1 MEHRRLIILGAGA
14 AGLTAAIYASR
25 AGLAPLLLTGGQPG
39 GQLTIAGEVE
49 NYPGFVEAIDG
60 ADLTATM
67 QEQAER
73 VGTEI
78 EYDTVVDIDLD
89 VRPFVLTT
97 ESGGYTCDALIVST
111 GAKAR
116 WLGIE
121 GESEYMGKG
130 VSACATC
137 DGFFFKGLDAVVI
150 GGGNTAVEEALYL
163 SKICRSV
170 HVVHR
175 RDSLR
180 AETILQERLR
190 EKTNVSFVWNAKV
203 EKISAKKDLDTVGS
217 VEIVSLVDGKKDSIA
232 TDSVFVAIG
241 HDPVTKLFEGKL
253 DLFSGGYIRTQ
264 AGSTHTSVEGVFAAG
279 DVADPVYRQAVT
291 AAGMGCMA
299 ALDADKWLQEGRF
312 SGLPGIATV

>member
-1 MEHRRLIILGAGA
+1 MQHRKLIILGAGA
-14 AGLTAAIYASR
+14 AGLTAGIYASR
-25 AGLAPLLLTGGQPG
+25 AGLSPLLLTGGQPG

-49 NYPGFVEAIDG
+49 NYPGYADPIDG
-60 ADLTATM
+60 AELTSVM

-73 VGTEI
+73 VGTQI
-78 EYDTVVDIDLD
+78 EYDTVIDIDLS

-97 ESGGYTCDALIVST
+97 ENGGYTCDALIVST

-137 DGFFFKGLDAVVI
+137 DGFFFKGLDAVVV

-163 SKICRSV
+163 SKICRTV

-175 RDSLR
+175 RDTLR
-180 AETILQERLR
+180 AETILQARLR
-190 EKTNVSFVWNAKV
+190 EKENVVFHWNAKV
-203 EKISAKKDLDTVGS
+203 EKILPKTDVDTVGS
-217 VEIVSLVDGKKDSIA
+217 VMIVSTVDGKEDFIS
-232 TDSVFVAIG
+232 TDCVFVAIG
-241 HDPVTKLFEGKL
+241 HDPVTALFDGKL
-253 DLFSGGYIRTQ
+253 ETFSGGYIRTE
-264 AGSTHTSVEGVFAAG
+264 AGSTRTSVEGVFAAG

-299 ALDADKWLQEGRF
+299 ALDADRWLSER
-312 SGLPGIATV
+312 

>member
-1 MEHRRLIILGAGA
+1 MEHRKLIILGAGA

-25 AGLAPLLLTGGQPG
+25 AGLAPLLLTGEQPG

-49 NYPGFVEAIDG
+49 NYPGFVEAIEG

-78 EYDTVVDIDLD
+78 ECDTVVDVDLT

-97 ESGGYTCDALIVST
+97 ESGGYTCDALVIST

-163 SKICRSV
+163 SKICRTV

-175 RDSLR
+175 RDTLR

-190 EKTNVSFVWNAKV
+190 QRSNVVFHWNARV
-203 EKISAKKDLDTVGS
+203 EKISPKKDLDKVGS
-217 VEIVSLVDGKKDSIA
+217 VEIVSTVDGTKDSIA

-241 HDPVTKLFEGKL
+241 HDPVTKLFEGKIE
-253 DLFSGGYIRTQ
+253 LFSGGYIKTES
-264 AGSTHTSVEGVFAAG
+264 GSTRTSVEGVFAAG
-279 DVADPVYRQAVT
+279 DVADPTYRQAVT

-299 ALDADKWLQEGRF
+299 ALDADRWLENR
-312 SGLPGIATV
+312 

>member
-1 MEHRRLIILGAGA
+1 MQHRRLIILGGGA

-25 AGLAPLLLTGGQPG
+25 AGLEPLLLTGGQPG

-49 NYPGFVEAIDG
+49 NYPGFADAIDG
-60 ADLTATM
+60 AELTAVM

-78 EYDTVVDIDLD
+78 EYDTVLEADLSTH
-89 VRPFVLTT
+89 PFVLTT
-97 ESGGYTCDALIVST
+97 ENGGYTCDALIVST

-116 WLGIE
+116 WLGVE

-137 DGFFFKGLDAVVI
+137 DGFFFKGLDAVVV

-163 SKICRSV
+163 SKICRTV

-175 RDSLR
+175 RDTLR
-180 AETILQERLR
+180 AETILQTRLR
-190 EKTNVSFVWNAKV
+190 EKSNVVFHWNAKV
-203 EKISAKKDLDTVGS
+203 EKILPKEGLDEVGS
-217 VEIVSLVDGKKDSIA
+217 VRIASTADGTEDTID
-232 TDSVFVAIG
+232 TDCVFVAIG

-253 DLFSGGYIRTQ
+253 EMFSGGYILT
-264 AGSTHTSVEGVFAAG
+264 APGGTKTSVDGVFAAG

-299 ALDADKWLQEGRF
+299 ALDADKWLAER
-312 SGLPGIATV
+312 

>member
-1 MEHRRLIILGAGA
+1 MNHRKLIILGSGA

-25 AGLAPLLLTGGQPG
+25 AGLSPLLITGGQQG
-39 GQLTIAGEVE
+39 GQLTVAGEVE
-49 NYPGFVEAIDG
+49 NYPGFAEAIDG

-73 VGTEI
+73 VGTEM
-78 EYDTVVDIDLD
+78 EYDTVVSVDLES
-89 VRPFVLTT
+89 RPFLLKG
-97 ESGGYTCDALIVST
+97 EAAEYSCDALIVST

-137 DGFFFKGLDAVVI
+137 DGFFFKGLDAVVV

-163 SKICRSV
+163 SKICRTV

-175 RDSLR
+175 RESLR
-180 AETILQERLR
+180 AEAILQERLR
-190 EKTNVSFVWNAKV
+190 ARKNVTFHWNQRV
-203 EKISAKKDLDTVGS
+203 EKIEGTEDLTKVGS
-217 VEIVSLVDGKKDSIA
+217 VKLVSTLNGKEDFLA
-232 TDSVFVAIG
+232 TDAVFVAIG
-241 HDPVTKLFEGKL
+241 HDPVTQLFDGKVET
-253 DLFSGGYIRTQ
+253 FSGGYIKTAPGTTR
-264 AGSTHTSVEGVFAAG
+264 TSVDGVFAAG
-279 DVADPVYRQAVT
+279 DVADPIYRQAVT

-299 ALDADKWLQEGRF
+299 ALDADRWLQNR
-312 SGLPGIATV
+312 

>member
-1 MEHRRLIILGAGA
+1 MNHRKLIILGSGA

-25 AGLAPLLLTGGQPG
+25 AGLSPLLLTGGQPG

-60 ADLTATM
+60 SDLTATM

-78 EYDTVVDIDLD
+78 EYDTISSVDLD
-89 VRPFVLTT
+89 VHPFVLKGETADY
-97 ESGGYTCDALIVST
+97 SCDALIVST

-137 DGFFFKGLDAVVI
+137 DGFFFKGLDAVVV

-163 SKICRSV
+163 SKICRTV
-170 HVVHR
+170 HLVHR

-190 EKTNVSFVWNAKV
+190 ARDNVVFHWNARV
-203 EKISAKKDLDTVGS
+203 EKMPQPLAW
-217 VEIVSLVDGKKDSIA
+217 
-232 TDSVFVAIG
+232 
-241 HDPVTKLFEGKL
+241 
-253 DLFSGGYIRTQ
+253 R
-264 AGSTHTSVEGVFAAG
+264 
-279 DVADPVYRQAVT
+279 
-291 AAGMGCMA
+291 
-299 ALDADKWLQEGRF
+299 
-312 SGLPGIATV
+312 

>member
-1 MEHRRLIILGAGA
+1 MEHRKLIILGGGA

-25 AGLAPLLLTGGQPG
+25 AGLSPLLLTGAQPG

-49 NYPGFVEAIDG
+49 NYPGFAEAIDG

-78 EYDTVVDIDLD
+78 EYDTITSVDLES
-89 VRPFVLTT
+89 RPFLLKG
-97 ESGGYTCDALIVST
+97 ESRDYSCDALIVST

-116 WLGIE
+116 WLGVE

-137 DGFFFKGLDAVVI
+137 DGFFFKGLDAVVV

-163 SKICRSV
+163 SKICRTV
-170 HVVHR
+170 HLVHR

-190 EKTNVSFVWNAKV
+190 ARDNVVFHWNVRV
-203 EKISAKKDLDTVGS
+203 EKIAGNEDSTKVGS
-217 VEIVSLVDGKKDSIA
+217 VKVVSTVDGKEDSISA
-232 TDSVFVAIG
+232 DAVFVAIG
-241 HDPVTKLFEGKL
+241 HDPVTQLFDGKL
-253 DLFSGGYIRTQ
+253 ETFSGGYIRTEV
-264 AGSTHTSVEGVFAAG
+264 GGTRTSVDGVFAAG

-299 ALDADKWLQEGRF
+299 ALDADRWLEKR
-312 SGLPGIATV
+312 

>member
-1 MEHRRLIILGAGA
+1 MTHRKLIILGSGA

-25 AGLAPLLLTGGQPG
+25 AGLSPLLLTGSQQG

-60 ADLTATM
+60 AELTDIM
-67 QEQAER
+67 QQQAER

-78 EYDTVVDIDLD
+78 AYDTIVSVDLES
-89 VRPFVLTT
+89 RPFVL
-97 ESGGYTCDALIVST
+97 EGEDGRYTCDALIIST

-116 WLGIE
+116 WLGVE
-121 GESEYMGKG
+121 GESRYMGLG

-137 DGFFFKGLDAVVI
+137 DGFFFKGLDAVVV

-163 SKICRSV
+163 SKICRTV

-175 RDSLR
+175 RDTLR
-180 AETILQERLR
+180 AETILQDRLR
-190 EKTNVSFVWNAKV
+190 ARDNVVFHWNAQVK
-203 EKISAKKDLDTVGS
+203 EIEGNSEQTKVGS
-217 VEIVSLVDGKKDSIA
+217 VKVISTVDGKEDTIQ
-232 TDSVFVAIG
+232 TDAVFVAIG
-241 HDPVTKLFEGKL
+241 HDPATQLFEGKL
-253 DLFSGGYIRTQ
+253 ETFSGGYIVTTQ
-264 AGSTHTSVEGVFAAG
+264 CSTKTSVEGVFAAG

-299 ALDADKWLQEGRF
+299 ALDADKWLQNR
-312 SGLPGIATV
+312 

>member
-1 MEHRRLIILGAGA
+1 MQYRKLIILGSGA

-25 AGLAPLLLTGGQPG
+25 AGLSPLLLTGGQPG

-49 NYPGFVEAIDG
+49 NYPGFVEAIEG
-60 ADLTATM
+60 GDLTATM

-73 VGTEI
+73 VGTQI
-78 EYDTVVDIDLD
+78 EYDTIVSVDLET
-89 VRPFVLTT
+89 RPFVLKG
-97 ESGGYTCDALIVST
+97 ENGDYSCEALIIST

-121 GESEYMGKG
+121 GESDYTGKG

-137 DGFFFKGLDAVVI
+137 DGFFFRGLDAVVI

-163 SKICRSV
+163 SKICRTV
-170 HVVHR
+170 HLVHR

-190 EKTNVSFVWNAKV
+190 ARDNVVFHWNARV
-203 EKISAKKDLDTVGS
+203 EKIVGNEDLTKVGS
-217 VEIVSLVDGKKDSIA
+217 VSIVSTVDGSGDSIA
-232 TDSVFVAIG
+232 TDAVFVAIG
-241 HDPVTKLFEGKL
+241 HDPVTQLFDGKL
-253 DLFSGGYIRTQ
+253 ETFSGGYIKTE
-264 AGSTHTSVEGVFAAG
+264 AGGTRTSVDGVFAAG

-299 ALDADKWLQEGRF
+299 ALDADRWLEKR
-312 SGLPGIATV
+312 

>member
-1 MEHRRLIILGAGA
+1 MQHRKLIILGSGA

-25 AGLAPLLLTGGQPG
+25 AGLSPLLLTGGQQG

-49 NYPGFVEAIDG
+49 NYPGFAEAIDG

-67 QEQAER
+67 LEQAER

-78 EYDTVVDIDLD
+78 EYDTILSVNFESH
-89 VRPFVLTT
+89 PFVLNGETGDY
-97 ESGGYTCDALIVST
+97 SCDALIVST

-116 WLGIE
+116 WLGVE

-137 DGFFFKGLDAVVI
+137 DGFFFKGLDAVVV

-163 SKICRSV
+163 SKICRTV
-170 HVVHR
+170 HLVHR
-175 RDSLR
+175 RDTLR
-180 AETILQERLR
+180 AETILQERLSAR
-190 EKTNVSFVWNAKV
+190 DNVVFHWNVKV
-203 EKISAKKDLDTVGS
+203 EKIIGNEDSTKVGS
-217 VEIVSLVDGKKDSIA
+217 VRVVSTVDGKEDSII
-232 TDSVFVAIG
+232 TDAVFVAIG
-241 HDPVTKLFEGKL
+241 HDPVTQLFEGKL
-253 DLFSGGYIRTQ
+253 ETFSGGYIKTE
-264 AGSTHTSVEGVFAAG
+264 AGGTRTSVEGVFAAG

-299 ALDADKWLQEGRF
+299 ALDADRWLEKR
-312 SGLPGIATV
+312 

>member
-1 MEHRRLIILGAGA
+1 MNHRKLIILGSGA

-25 AGLAPLLLTGGQPG
+25 AGLSPLLLTGGQPG

-60 ADLTATM
+60 SDLTATM

-78 EYDTVVDIDLD
+78 EYDTISSVDLN
-89 VRPFVLTT
+89 VHPFVLKGETADY
-97 ESGGYTCDALIVST
+97 SCDALIVST

-137 DGFFFKGLDAVVI
+137 DGFFFKGLDAVVV

-163 SKICRSV
+163 SKICRTV
-170 HVVHR
+170 HLVHR

-190 EKTNVSFVWNAKV
+190 ARDNVVFHWNVRV
-203 EKISAKKDLDTVGS
+203 EKIVGNEDLTRVGS
-217 VEIVSLVDGKKDSIA
+217 VKVISTVDGKEDFIQTNA
-232 TDSVFVAIG
+232 VFVAIG
-241 HDPVTKLFEGKL
+241 HDPVTQLFDGKL
-253 DLFSGGYIRTQ
+253 ETFSGGYIKTE
-264 AGSTHTSVEGVFAAG
+264 AGETRTSVDGVFAAG

-299 ALDADKWLQEGRF
+299 ALDADRWLEKR
-312 SGLPGIATV
+312 

>member
-1 MEHRRLIILGAGA
+1 MEHRKLIILGGGA

-25 AGLAPLLLTGGQPG
+25 AGLSPLLLTGGQPG

-49 NYPGFVEAIDG
+49 NYPGFAEAIDG
-60 ADLTATM
+60 AELTSVM

-73 VGTEI
+73 VGTQI
-78 EYDTVVDIDLD
+78 EYDTVTNVDLG
-89 VRPFVLTT
+89 VRPFVLST
-97 ESGGYTCDALIVST
+97 ENGGYTCDALIVST

-137 DGFFFKGLDAVVI
+137 DGFFFKGLDAVVV

-163 SKICRSV
+163 SKICRTV
-170 HVVHR
+170 HLVHR

-190 EKTNVSFVWNAKV
+190 ARDNVVFHWNLRV
-203 EKISAKKDLDTVGS
+203 EKIVGNEDLTKVGS
-217 VEIVSLVDGKKDSIA
+217 VKVISTVDEKEDFIP
-232 TDSVFVAIG
+232 TDAVFVAIG
-241 HDPVTKLFEGKL
+241 HDPVTQLFEGKL
-253 DLFSGGYIRTQ
+253 VTFSGGYIKTE
-264 AGSTHTSVEGVFAAG
+264 AGGTNTSVDGVFAAG

-299 ALDADKWLQEGRF
+299 ALDADRWLEKR
-312 SGLPGIATV
+312 

>member
-1 MEHRRLIILGAGA
+1 MQHRKLIILGSGA

-25 AGLAPLLLTGGQPG
+25 AGLAPLLLTGGQQG

-49 NYPGFVEAIDG
+49 NYPGFAEAIDG

-78 EYDTVVDIDLD
+78 EYDTITSVDLES
-89 VRPFVLTT
+89 RPFLLKG
-97 ESGGYTCDALIVST
+97 ESGDYSCDALIVST

-137 DGFFFKGLDAVVI
+137 DGFFFKGLDAVVV

-163 SKICRSV
+163 SKICRTV
-170 HVVHR
+170 HLVHR

-190 EKTNVSFVWNAKV
+190 ARDNVVFHWNVRV
-203 EKISAKKDLDTVGS
+203 EKIAGNEDSTKVGS
-217 VEIVSLVDGKKDSIA
+217 VTVVSTVDGKEDSISA
-232 TDSVFVAIG
+232 DAVFVAIG
-241 HDPVTKLFEGKL
+241 HDPVTQLFDGKL
-253 DLFSGGYIRTQ
+253 ETFSGGYIRTEV
-264 AGSTHTSVEGVFAAG
+264 GGTRTSVDGVFAAG

-299 ALDADKWLQEGRF
+299 ALDAGRWLEKR
-312 SGLPGIATV
+312 